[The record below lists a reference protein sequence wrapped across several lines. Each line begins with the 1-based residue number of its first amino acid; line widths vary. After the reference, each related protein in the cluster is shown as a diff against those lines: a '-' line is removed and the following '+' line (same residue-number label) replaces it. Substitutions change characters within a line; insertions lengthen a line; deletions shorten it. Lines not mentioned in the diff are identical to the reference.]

1 MAHKA
6 NVHLMNKALDVH
18 GMNKLPLFG
27 SGVRMLEAAQG
38 DKPDDSRILLGLLNS
53 VERDGGQS
61 QRRLGSELGIALGLV
76 NAYLKRCVKKGLIKV
91 TQAPA
96 RRYVYYLTPQGFA
109 EKSRLTVEYLSYSFS
124 FFREAKADCDVALKA
139 AVDGGF
145 TRIVLV
151 GISDLAEIAM
161 ICAPENGVKLVAVVD
176 GVAKRAQFVGIPVV
190 QSFDQIVGAFDAAL
204 ITEMQETEETLER
217 VTALIGSERTFM
229 PMLLGSRTRKVS
241 EVAS

>member
-1 MAHKA
+1 
-6 NVHLMNKALDVH
+6 
-18 GMNKLPLFG
+18 
-27 SGVRMLEAAQG
+27 MLEATQRE
-38 DKPDDSRILLGLLNS
+38 KPDDSRIMLGLLNS

-76 NAYLKRCVKKGLIKV
+76 NAYLKRCVKKGFIKV

-139 AVDGGF
+139 AAARGF
-145 TRIVLV
+145 TRIALA

-161 ICAPENGVKLVAVVD
+161 ICAPENGVKIVAVVD
-176 GVAKRAQFVGIPVV
+176 GPAKRSQFVGVTVV
-190 QSFDQIVGAFDAAL
+190 ASLDEIAGSFDAVL
-204 ITEMQETEETLER
+204 ITDMQATVDTVER
-217 VTALIGSERTFM
+217 VTALVGAERTLL
-229 PMLLGSRTRKVS
+229 PTLLGLRTRRVS